1 MLPEKEKSNK
11 TREWGDGHGERWE
24 GAKDSLQ
31 LTETKEQKTLI
42 SVCFVLN
49 FVLFLSPSFWSY
61 ISFSAICIKYADY
74 ITYAHTHLCTNYFEM
89 H

>member
-1 MLPEKEKSNK
+1 M
-11 TREWGDGHGERWE
+11 TVR
-24 GAKDSLQ
+24 
-31 LTETKEQKTLI
+31 I